1 MSPEPSA
8 HLAPPLLSDLPIEP
22 LSAIQLNSI
31 CHCSISDKPEDSDAP
46 PGFQKGPTP
55 AKNKSASDDASALV
69 RRDSNIRSV
78 TASEQDTAV
87 PAAPQDVEKQ
97 LRNLR
102 KKIRQ
107 AEATAS
113 KAAEGKQ
120 LTTEEQEKLHKL
132 VLW

>member
-31 CHCSISDKPEDSDAP
+31 CPCSISDKTEDSDAP

-55 AKNKSASDDASALV
+55 AKNNAASDDASASV
-69 RRDSNIRSV
+69 QRDSNIRSV

-87 PAAPQDVEKQ
+87 PAAPQDIEKQ

-113 KAAEGKQ
+113 KAGGKQ

>member
-1 MSPEPSA
+1 M
-8 HLAPPLLSDLPIEP
+8 
-22 LSAIQLNSI
+22 SAIQLNSI
-31 CHCSISDKPEDSDAP
+31 CPCSISDKPEDSDAP

-55 AKNKSASDDASALV
+55 AKNNPASDDASASV
-69 RRDSNIRSV
+69 QRDSNIRSV
-78 TASEQDTAV
+78 TASEQDTAGL
-87 PAAPQDVEKQ
+87 EKQ

-120 LTTEEQEKLHKL
+120 LTIEEQEKLHKL